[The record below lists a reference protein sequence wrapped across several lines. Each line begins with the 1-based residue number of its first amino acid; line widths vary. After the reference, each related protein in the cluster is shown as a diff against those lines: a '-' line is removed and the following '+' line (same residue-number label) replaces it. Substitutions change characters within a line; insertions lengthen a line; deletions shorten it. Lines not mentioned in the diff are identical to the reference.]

1 MCIYILE
8 TQAYTAYEYISLD
21 VQTSINTHT
30 HTQAQEHTLVRTR
43 SLLSIFFFAKAL

>member
-30 HTQAQEHTLVRTR
+30 QAQEHTLVRTR